1 MANAA
6 PIFAFEVR
14 YVIELILLVFALIIQ
29 GVALV
34 HAITQRSDAFPAIGT
49 LPKGGWIAIL
59 AVCLVLTLL
68 GFGPISL
75 FGLIGIAAAL
85 IYLLDVRVG
94 LRDLSD
100 GKGSGERFSLAAPT
114 RQRAPHLGARAGWAA
129 YRPAGA
135 AGAGD
140 RAGHHPTRR
149 TAGAA
154 GHRHR

>member
-6 PIFAFEVR
+6 PIFAFDVR
-14 YVIELILLVFALIIQ
+14 YVIDLILFVFALVVQ

-59 AVCLVLTLL
+59 AVTLLLTLL
-68 GFGPISL
+68 TQTTLSI

-94 LRDLSD
+94 LRELGD
-100 GKGSGERFSLAAPT
+100 GRGT
-114 RQRAPHLGARAGWAA
+114 W
-129 YRPAGA
+129 
-135 AGAGD
+135 
-140 RAGHHPTRR
+140 
-149 TAGAA
+149 
-154 GHRHR
+154 

>member
-1 MANAA
+1 MAYAA

-14 YVIELILLVFALIIQ
+14 TVIELVLLVFALIIQ

-34 HAITQRSDAFPAIGT
+34 HAITQRSDAFNAIGT

-85 IYLLDVRVG
+85 IYLLDVRGG
-94 LRDLSD
+94 LRDIGD
-100 GKGSGERFSLAAPT
+100 GRGS
-114 RQRAPHLGARAGWAA
+114 W
-129 YRPAGA
+129 
-135 AGAGD
+135 
-140 RAGHHPTRR
+140 
-149 TAGAA
+149 
-154 GHRHR
+154 